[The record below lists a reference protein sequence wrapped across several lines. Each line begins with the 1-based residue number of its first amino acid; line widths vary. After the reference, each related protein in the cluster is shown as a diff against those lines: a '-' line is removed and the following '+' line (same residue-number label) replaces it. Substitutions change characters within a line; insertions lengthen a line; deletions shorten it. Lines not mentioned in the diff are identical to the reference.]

1 MAVVGSL
8 VTGVKAVR
16 DTHRWKV
23 LLLLA
28 VSLGL
33 LLPRAGV
40 GAPAAPGQT
49 EGTIASVE
57 AGAVTITTRA
67 GAQVRVLVTAETVV
81 IQRRPV
87 TLETIKPNE
96 FVGVT
101 ARREAD
107 GSLTALSINI
117 FPPEFKDRV
126 RQSQFVMET
135 GNIMTNATVFQNVR
149 RVEGRTLY
157 LKLGD
162 GSVIIAV
169 PKDAAV
175 LRLTLAKVGDL
186 RPEMMVVVR
195 GTAGPDGGLTAT
207 TITVD
212 AR

>member
-1 MAVVGSL
+1 
-8 VTGVKAVR
+8 VR
-16 DTHRWKV
+16 NRGWV
-23 LLLLA
+23 AALLA
-28 VSLGL
+28 AVGIGL
-33 LLPRAGV
+33 FLPHTGFA
-40 GAPAAPGQT
+40 APAAPPGST

-67 GAQVRVLVTAETVV
+67 GAQVRVLITSDTTV
-81 IQRRPV
+81 IQRKAG
-87 TLETIKPNE
+87 TLENIKPND

-107 GSLTALSINI
+107 GSLTAISINI

-126 RQSQFVMET
+126 RQAQFVMET
-135 GNIMTNATVFQNVR
+135 GNVMTNATVFQNVR

-169 PKDAAV
+169 PKDATV
-175 LRLTLAKVGDL
+175 VRLTLAKASDL
-186 RPEMMVVVR
+186 RPGMTVVVR
-195 GTAGPDGGLTAT
+195 GTAGADGTLAAT

-212 AR
+212 VR

>member
-1 MAVVGSL
+1 MRTLRYRMVPLLVVL
-8 VTGVKAVR
+8 
-16 DTHRWKV
+16 
-23 LLLLA
+23 
-28 VSLGL
+28 SLGL
-33 LLPRAGV
+33 VLPRAGTA
-40 GAPAAPGQT
+40 APAGQGQT
-49 EGTIASVE
+49 DGTIASVE
-57 AGAVTITTRA
+57 AGAVTITSRT
-67 GAQVRVLVTAETVV
+67 GVPVRVFVSADTTV

-87 TLETIKPNE
+87 TLENIKPND

-126 RQSQFVMET
+126 RQAQFVMET
-135 GNIMTNATVFQNVR
+135 GNIMTNARVFQNVR

-162 GSVIIAV
+162 GSVIITV
-169 PKDAAV
+169 PRDVAV

-186 RPEMMVVVR
+186 RPGMMVLVR
-195 GTAGPDGGLTAT
+195 GTAGPDGRLTAT

-212 AR
+212 VR